1 MSGQLDLRGLG
12 SHGKPDAAARQRGPL
27 SAFAGSQAPT
37 RPPLPPLRHTSL
49 PRAGFCA
56 REESP
61 CRPDVGET
69 LMRRAGP
76 RPVPTKPT
84 GPPKPQPAPPA
95 LTPQSQAPS
104 VAVVGC
110 SPKARRVDWLRPCTT
125 PRPGATPC
133 RCWSRWG
140 SWRRARARPASAA
153 WAARVVRV
161 VVVAVSWPSFVTW
174 SARRASRS
182 AAARR
187 ATRSAWRRQAGAY
200 VASSKALCACSNA
213 ERGRNAFL
221 TAQACVAPVSVGA
234 PERRNRPLALASA
247 LGGRSVPSIGPPSL
261 PDGPG
266 TRPTHPGAQPRP
278 PSPAASGGA
287 APHASLRAASR

>member
-140 SWRRARARPASAA
+140 SWRRARA
-153 WAARVVRV
+153 ARFGGVGGEGGEVGGGGGKLAQLCYVECTEGISLSRCPPRN
-161 VVVAVSWPSFVTW
+161 ALRM
-174 SARRASRS
+174 AQASR
-182 AAARR
+182 
-187 ATRSAWRRQAGAY
+187 G
-200 VASSKALCACSNA
+200 V
-213 ERGRNAFL
+213 RG
-221 TAQACVAPVSVGA
+221 VK
-234 PERRNRPLALASA
+234 
-247 LGGRSVPSIGPPSL
+247 
-261 PDGPG
+261 
-266 TRPTHPGAQPRP
+266 
-278 PSPAASGGA
+278 
-287 APHASLRAASR
+287 